1 MNKPKSREGGMRLL
15 AVDDNPIALEMLPK
29 LFPQPDFAFVG
40 VARSGPEA
48 LDILST
54 AGADI
59 DCMLLDIEMPGMDGI
74 ELCRR
79 IRAVPGHRHTP
90 IIMLTARDDGDTI
103 ERAFVAGANDHLVKR
118 NRVREYI
125 GRVKVAERLL
135 VEEGHFH
142 LERREPDGEGDGEG
156 TAVPGLHPFDI
167 SDDLTIDGVERLI
180 LPFSFGNYLTQL
192 DREDSYRCKIF
203 AVRVEDVAVHYH
215 YTTTADFT
223 VMLATVAEGI
233 AKGTESRRLLMA
245 YSGDGNFICAA
256 RNTNVPDPETFEAHM
271 AEHLRAT
278 ASRTGLDTLRGVRV
292 SVGGQ
297 TSPCA
302 SRTQRVRRSLERV
315 LARLEARQRKK
326 LAS

>member
-1 MNKPKSREGGMRLL
+1 MRY
-15 AVDDNPIALEMLPK
+15 NTRIALLNIGFGEVEAVNDYSEFIDRTESGHFDLIVLDLMLP
-29 LFPQPDFAFVG
+29 G
-40 VARSGPEA
+40 E
-48 LDILST
+48 
-54 AGADI
+54 
-59 DCMLLDIEMPGMDGI
+59 DGLAI
-74 ELCRR
+74 CRR
-79 IRAVPGHRHTP
+79 LRTSHNIP